1 MRADQDFNYK
11 VAFADGLKLLQAK
24 KLREAEERFR
34 FLAAR
39 FPRADGGYR
48 GLTRVQLELG
58 DRAAALATLRDGA
71 AYLARAGDRA
81 LAIELLKDA
90 VSLDPLD
97 LISHRRLAAAL
108 ANAGDVAGAAGEHV
122 RFSEAEVAAGSR
134 DRARLEA
141 LYALETLGDV
151 PELEALKS
159 KFDLVARPQQVAEP
173 ASAPPAEPGPAG
185 PAVAVPAAPAA
196 RAAAPPGPVAP
207 HAVPQIAEAR

>member
-90 VSLDPLD
+90 VSLLS
-97 LISHRRLAAAL
+97 ISMGSNLGFSAL
-108 ANAGDVAGAAGEHV
+108 RVMPRSV
-122 RFSEAEVAAGSR
+122 R
-134 DRARLEA
+134 
-141 LYALETLGDV
+141 
-151 PELEALKS
+151 
-159 KFDLVARPQQVAEP
+159 
-173 ASAPPAEPGPAG
+173 
-185 PAVAVPAAPAA
+185 
-196 RAAAPPGPVAP
+196 
-207 HAVPQIAEAR
+207 